1 MSLSPGQIAKRDC
14 SSGHSI
20 SHNELINR
28 GATRPPP
35 APPLSESQSY
45 LSLARTLSLIP
56 DIPPTSPSEKLPLN
70 MRVTTEE
77 FALDSYQN
85 LLFAIA
91 RFREV
96 VGDWPKK
103 VTVVGYG
110 MKRRR

>member
-1 MSLSPGQIAKRDC
+1 MEMNVEAGGLEERSK
-14 SSGHSI
+14 
-20 SHNELINR
+20 LIIR

-35 APPLSESQSY
+35 SPPLSESQSY

-56 DIPPTSPSEKLPLN
+56 DSPPPSSTSDKLPLN

-77 FALDSYQN
+77 YALDSYQN

-91 RFREV
+91 RFHEV
-96 VGDWPKK
+96 TGRWPGKI
-103 VTVVGYG
+103 TVVGYG

>member
-1 MSLSPGQIAKRDC
+1 MENTGDL
-14 SSGHSI
+14 
-20 SHNELINR
+20 ELQKLTGR

-45 LSLARTLSLIP
+45 LSLARTLDLIP
-56 DIPPTSPSEKLPLN
+56 NSPPPSSSSEKLPLN

-77 FALDSYQN
+77 YALDSYQN

-96 VGDWPKK
+96 VGEWPGRI
-103 VTVVGYG
+103 TVVGYG